1 VIRFAALCAAL
12 PRDKSAL
19 AAYQA
24 EATAED
30 FATALA
36 LLSGQRPR
44 RIAAPDL
51 ILTWVVEASG
61 TPDFLLAACMD
72 VTGDRAETA
81 ALLLPAATGTPP
93 TLTEVIQT
101 LTLGTPLTAR
111 AMLAALWPRLPP
123 YANTILNRLAAGSFR
138 TTLPKLVPPTNQ
150 PPRTLRAVMI
160 LIQPAG
166 PEITLALWQDGVPIP
181 IARLTL
187 TLPETP
193 AIMAWVRAHTLEK
206 FGPVRKV
213 PAQLVFEMDYTGTAP
228 NNRRKCGLDLHHPR
242 LLRWL
247 PDATPDQAD
256 NLAALHDPALDP

>member
-1 VIRFAALCAAL
+1 MIRFAALCAAL
-12 PRDKSAL
+12 PRDKAAL
-19 AAYQA
+19 AAYQT

-30 FATALA
+30 FAAALA

-44 RIAAPDL
+44 RIAAPGL
-51 ILTWVVEASG
+51 ILTWAAEATG
-61 TPDFLLAACMD
+61 TPDFLLSACMD
-72 VTGDRAETA
+72 VTNDRAETA
-81 ALLLPAATGTPP
+81 ALLLPPAFGPAPG
-93 TLTEVIQT
+93 LAQVIQT
-101 LTLGTPLTAR
+101 LTQATPLTAR
-111 AMLAALWPRLPP
+111 ATLTALWPRMTPQ
-123 YANTILNRLAAGSFR
+123 ANTLLNRLAAGSFR

-166 PEITLALWQDGVPIP
+166 PEITLALWQDGIPIP
-181 IARLTL
+181 ITRLTL

-193 AIMAWVRAHTLEK
+193 AIMAWVRNHTLEK

-213 PAQLVFEMDYTGTAP
+213 PAALVFEIDHTGTSP

-256 NLAALHDPALDP
+256 DLAALHDPTLDP